1 MSLTQ
6 TMFDGRSWSGH
17 DITKITLFGVVTE
30 LYSGKSS
37 CINRS
42 CLQPPTFIKM
52 KKSQFDH
59 VSWSDMVRFDF
70 LKMVI

>member
-1 MSLTQ
+1 
-6 TMFDGRSWSGH
+6 MFDGHSWSGH
-17 DITKITLFGVVTE
+17 DTTKITLFGVVTE

-52 KKSQFDH
+52 KNPNFTMFHGQT
-59 VSWSDMVRFDF
+59 WSDLIF
-70 LKMVI
+70 

>member
-6 TMFDGRSWSGH
+6 TMFDGHSWSGH

-37 CINRS
+37 SINRS

-70 LKMVI
+70 LKMAI

>member
-1 MSLTQ
+1 MI
-6 TMFDGRSWSGH
+6 DGHSWSGH

-37 CINRS
+37 GINRS
-42 CLQPPTFIKM
+42 CLQPPNLIKM

-70 LKMVI
+70 LKVAI